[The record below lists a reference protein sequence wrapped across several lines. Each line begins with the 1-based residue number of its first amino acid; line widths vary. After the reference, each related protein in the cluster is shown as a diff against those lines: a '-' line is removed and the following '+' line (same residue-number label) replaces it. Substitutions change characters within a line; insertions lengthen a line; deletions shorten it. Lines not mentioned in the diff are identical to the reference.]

1 MTSPK
6 KSLEE
11 ILRGIDTQVLETK
24 YVINLGQLLRI
35 VLNINKYIF
44 KLVKS
49 IQSMQPELA
58 YAIMAIDH

>member
-49 IQSMQPELA
+49 IQLMQPELA